1 MVPKLAA
8 KTRLRSVQTHL
19 ALISSEVDQ
28 TVARKQVEKSHK
40 PSQNM
45 RSRRRSQEMI
55 TAVSGTKSKI
65 IAFQTLRKLKTSLKT
80 NYLT

>member
-19 ALISSEVDQ
+19 ALISSEADQ
-28 TVARKQVEKSHK
+28 TVARKQVEKLPK
-40 PSQNM
+40 PLIII
-45 RSRRRSQEMI
+45 RSRRRKMMI

>member
-8 KTRLRSVQTHL
+8 KTHLRSVQTHL
-19 ALISSEVDQ
+19 ALISSEVDLA
-28 TVARKQVEKSHK
+28 VERKLVEKLPKHLTII
-40 PSQNM
+40 
-45 RSRRRSQEMI
+45 RSRRRKMMI

-80 NYLT
+80 NYRT